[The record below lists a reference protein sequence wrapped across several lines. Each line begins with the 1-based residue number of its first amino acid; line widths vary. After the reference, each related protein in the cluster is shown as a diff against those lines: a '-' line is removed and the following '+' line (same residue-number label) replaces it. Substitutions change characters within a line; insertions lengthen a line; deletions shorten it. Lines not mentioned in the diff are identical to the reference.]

1 MKILKKTIDVLIVSI
16 PVTFSTYPPAAPG
29 ILISMLKHYGYT
41 SAFYDF
47 NAYARDDADVQNFA
61 INQDTP
67 SDLTNLNSLM
77 MYHVNKILEYNPKFV
92 GLSVFTYQ
100 CTQIAKLLCIYL
112 KLHAPDVK
120 IIVGGQGLP
129 TGGIN
134 GKNIGSV
141 WEELKI
147 CDYWVISE
155 GEYPIVDIVSGKFK
169 NKDTWTQIDNLDEFP
184 NPDYSSYDW
193 SLYLR
198 TLPIT
203 GSRGCVRRCTFC
215 DIHQHWKKYVFRSG
229 KSIAREMIEQSE
241 KYNINYFEFT
251 DSLINGSMKAYKD
264 LINVLAEYNSKT
276 DKKITWGGQFIFRP
290 KNQFPED
297 VWELSARAG
306 LTEVKVGIESLSES
320 VRDHMLKK
328 FSNDDIRY
336 GLRCMKKYGV
346 LGKFLMIVGYVTDT
360 EETIAE
366 NKDMYTELVEYA
378 NNTITEVSIGTT
390 LGILPGTPL
399 ETMSKELNITLSDQ
413 ENAWIGTST
422 LTTRLQWRK
431 DLINHATE
439 LGYYV
444 PENDEQQVFINKL
457 ESQYA

>member
-1 MKILKKTIDVLIVSI
+1 
-16 PVTFSTYPPAAPG
+16 
-29 ILISMLKHYGYT
+29 
-41 SAFYDF
+41 
-47 NAYARDDADVQNFA
+47 
-61 INQDTP
+61 
-67 SDLTNLNSLM
+67 
-77 MYHVNKILEYNPKFV
+77 
-92 GLSVFTYQ
+92 
-100 CTQIAKLLCIYL
+100 
-112 KLHAPDVK
+112 
-120 IIVGGQGLP
+120 
-129 TGGIN
+129 
-134 GKNIGSV
+134 
-141 WEELKI
+141 
-147 CDYWVISE
+147 
-155 GEYPIVDIVSGKFK
+155 
-169 NKDTWTQIDNLDEFP
+169 
-184 NPDYSSYDW
+184 
-193 SLYLR
+193 
-198 TLPIT
+198 
-203 GSRGCVRRCTFC
+203 
-215 DIHQHWKKYVFRSG
+215 
-229 KSIAREMIEQSE
+229 
-241 KYNINYFEFT
+241 
-251 DSLINGSMKAYKD
+251 
-264 LINVLAEYNSKT
+264 
-276 DKKITWGGQFIFRP
+276 
-290 KNQFPED
+290 
-297 VWELSARAG
+297 
-306 LTEVKVGIESLSES
+306 
-320 VRDHMLKK
+320 MLKK